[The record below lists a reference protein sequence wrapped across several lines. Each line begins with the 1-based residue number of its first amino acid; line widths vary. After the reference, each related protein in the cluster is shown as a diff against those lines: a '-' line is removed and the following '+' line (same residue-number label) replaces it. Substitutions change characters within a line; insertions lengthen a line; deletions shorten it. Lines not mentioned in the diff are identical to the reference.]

1 MAKKVK
7 NILSTLVDSLM
18 DCGRNAVDG
27 IVKATTAAADYR
39 EALESGKS
47 HSDIVTALETRKATD
62 ARTHAAE
69 KLTKLRAALDNT
81 DRDAIISKAIS
92 SNPDAEIT
100 AESLGLP
107 PKRAKQVQSDAAN
120 IAHLCEMM
128 MAYQCC
134 LLARGEGQHEFDFI
148 RIASDDDKNESGEET
163 GFTVGNPVVLDGD
176 DNEIELTYGRIFTDA
191 INKRIDGNDSLQQQ
205 MNNPELK
212 YTERQKLI
220 ANKLT
225 RGVSDC
231 ISGSNGARCS
241 LYKEVSKTIREEQ
254 SEMRRDAK
262 ESEKIAATKNSAID
276 TCNDRLQL
284 NGPKLK
290 QAFEQAEHILGV
302 KLAMPNPLK
311 ARVTTLVENAD
322 VAADLAKGARSEIVK
337 AIESVTK

>member
-1 MAKKVK
+1 
-7 NILSTLVDSLM
+7 
-18 DCGRNAVDG
+18 
-27 IVKATTAAADYR
+27 
-39 EALESGKS
+39 
-47 HSDIVTALETRKATD
+47 
-62 ARTHAAE
+62 
-69 KLTKLRAALDNT
+69 
-81 DRDAIISKAIS
+81 
-92 SNPDAEIT
+92 
-100 AESLGLP
+100 
-107 PKRAKQVQSDAAN
+107 
-120 IAHLCEMM
+120 
-128 MAYQCC
+128 
-134 LLARGEGQHEFDFI
+134 
-148 RIASDDDKNESGEET
+148 
-163 GFTVGNPVVLDGD
+163 DGD

-284 NGPKLK
+284 NGP
-290 QAFEQAEHILGV
+290 
-302 KLAMPNPLK
+302 
-311 ARVTTLVENAD
+311 
-322 VAADLAKGARSEIVK
+322 
-337 AIESVTK
+337 